1 MAKKTK
7 KETDKVIVYSNETCP
22 YCKQVKEK
30 LTTEKIEFENR
41 LTSEFKDEWQ
51 SIVDLTGMPTLPT
64 IHYKNNY
71 FVPNRDFGNVE
82 GLVNLLENF
91 KESEFSESKIVL
103 ERMKILNT
111 NIIMAFQRM
120 DGILRQIETKLN
132 TEENV
137 DESTD

>member
-1 MAKKTK
+1 MEKI
-7 KETDKVIVYSNETCP
+7 VIYTNKSCP